1 MPTDLSG
8 LPEFLLVAEKRSFTA
23 AAAQLRLTAS
33 RVSQIIRELEERLG
47 VRLLH
52 RTTRNVALTEA
63 GARFVERVRPA
74 LATVDDALGSLE
86 ESRDRP
92 AGTLRLAMPRLAYLQ
107 VLQPRLAKFLA
118 AYPDIRLDVVIQDQA
133 ADLVGGAFDAGVH
146 LGEMIGRDMIAVRI
160 SEDQSIAVVGAPAYF
175 AARRKPKHPRDLQQH
190 ECINYRESPAA
201 AVYRW
206 EFTDRG
212 SDFEV
217 AVEGRLQFNDRD
229 LMLTAALDG
238 LGLAYVGVSRAREH
252 LTQQRLVRVLEEWC
266 PPFPGLFLY
275 SASRANRAPKL
286 QALVDFL
293 RLDGGKRRSRP
304 K

>member
-1 MPTDLSG
+1 MATDLSG
-8 LPEFLLVAEKRSFTA
+8 LPELVLVAEKRSFTA

-33 RVSQIIRELEERLG
+33 RVSQIIRELEQRVG

-52 RTTRNVALTEA
+52 RTTRSVALTEA
-63 GARFVERVRPA
+63 GARFLERVMPA
-74 LATVDDALGSLE
+74 LATIDDAFGSLE
-86 ESRDRP
+86 DSRERP
-92 AGTLRLAMPRLAYLQ
+92 AGTLRLGMPRLAYLQ

-118 AYPDIRLDVVIQDQA
+118 AYPDIRLDVVLQEQA
-133 ADLVGGAFDAGVH
+133 IDLVGGAFDAGVH
-146 LGEMIGRDMIAVRI
+146 LGETIGRDMIAVRV

-175 AARRKPKHPRDLQQH
+175 AARRKPKHPRDLEQH
-190 ECINYRESPAA
+190 ECISYRESSTAP
-201 AVYRW
+201 VYRW

-212 SDFEV
+212 RDFEV

-229 LMLTAALDG
+229 LMLAAALDG

-252 LTQQRLVRVLEEWC
+252 LQQKRLVRVLEEWC

-275 SASRANRAPKL
+275 YASRANRAPKL

-293 RLDGGKRRSRP
+293 RVDGGKRRR
-304 K
+304 